1 MIINKAAD
9 LRQELK
15 SKDLG
20 AKVGLVPTMGYLHK
34 GHLSLIDRARA
45 ENDIVVLSIFVNPTQ
60 FAPNEDL
67 DSYPRDLEKDCKLA
81 YQNGTDY
88 IFAPSTKEMYGANYS
103 TYVNVDGNISR
114 GLCGK
119 SRPNHFRGVT
129 TIVSKLFNIINP
141 DNAYFGMKDA
151 QQLSIINRMVKD
163 LNYDINIVPC
173 PIIREENGLA
183 LSSRNAYLTD
193 EAKKQALILSRS
205 LKEAKTLYLQGE
217 NNVQELKKYIVGKIN
232 SMSLA
237 KIDYVEIVDLEN
249 LENIGYI
256 NRPSLIALAVYF
268 GKSRL
273 LDNIV
278 LGDK

>member
-1 MIINKAAD
+1 MIISKVAD
-9 LRQELK
+9 LRQELN
-15 SKDLG
+15 SKDPG
-20 AKVGLVPTMGYLHK
+20 AKVGLVPTMGYLHR
-34 GHLSLIDRARA
+34 GHLSLIERARA

-60 FAPNEDL
+60 FTPNEDF

-81 YQNGTDY
+81 YQSGANY
-88 IFAPSTKEMYGANYS
+88 IFAPSDKEMYGANYS

-129 TIVSKLFNIINP
+129 TIVSKLFNIVNP
-141 DNAYFGMKDA
+141 SNAYFGMKDA

-163 LNYDINIVPC
+163 LNYNINIVPC
-173 PIIREENGLA
+173 PIVRDENGLA

-205 LKEAKTLYLQGE
+205 LKEAKTLYLEGE
-217 NNVQELKKYIVGKIN
+217 NNAQELKRYIRGKIN

-237 KIDYVEIVDLEN
+237 KIDYVEIVDQET
-249 LENIGYI
+249 LENIDYI
-256 NRPSLIALAVYF
+256 NRPSIIALAVYF

-278 LGDK
+278 LGG